1 MSNRQIN
8 LFSERKI
15 LLPEIRYR
23 HCYHRDDHLRRSRI
37 HAADIYQQFQTEIVD
52 RQIEYNDAYIPNK
65 LPSTV
70 QCRTG
75 EGHVFIQPETRKQS
89 DRKHYAQRSDMR
101 RKCHKAQIQH
111 TVPQH
116 KVIHQKIQHPVQH
129 HIARTAYA
137 VPEKLLTAP
146 TAERSI
152 EPIYY
157 FSYSQ
162 SEHIH
167 LT

>member
-1 MSNRQIN
+1 M
-8 LFSERKI
+8 K
-15 LLPEIRYR
+15 Y
-23 HCYHRDDHLRRSRI
+23 
-37 HAADIYQQFQTEIVD
+37 
-52 RQIEYNDAYIPNK
+52 
-65 LPSTV
+65 
-70 QCRTG
+70 G

-89 DRKHYAQRSDMR
+89 DREHYAQRSDMR
-101 RKCHKAQIQH
+101 RQCHKAQIQH

-137 VPEKLLTAP
+137 VPEKFLTAP
-146 TAERSI
+146 TAERSV

-157 FSYSQ
+157 FPYSQ